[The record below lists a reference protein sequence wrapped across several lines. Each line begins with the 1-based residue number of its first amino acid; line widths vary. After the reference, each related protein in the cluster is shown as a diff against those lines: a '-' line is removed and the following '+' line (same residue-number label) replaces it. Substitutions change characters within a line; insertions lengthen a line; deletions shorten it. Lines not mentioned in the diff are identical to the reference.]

1 MADFGSV
8 FSDAFDTIGDW
19 LSSDTAKDLAIAG
32 GAALLGGRGTS
43 SQNVSLGGQPNSVTS
58 VAESTTT
65 KPVMSE
71 DPLAHETL
79 WKNRLSTFL
88 EIDRNTAVQGA
99 KA

>member
-1 MADFGSV
+1 MSDFGNI
-8 FSDAFDTIGDW
+8 FSDAVDTLEGW
-19 LSSDTAKDLAIAG
+19 LTSDTAKDLAIAG
-32 GAALLGGRGTS
+32 AGALIGGSRS
-43 SQNVSLGGQPNSVTS
+43 RQSASLGGQPNSVTS
-58 VAESTTT
+58 VAESTNT
-65 KPVMSE
+65 KAVMSE